1 MSSSHGYTDYLN
13 YLRGLADGMAL
24 SKHTLDLTDEL
35 LKKIDP
41 SYRFDITLTGNGQIN
56 LDISLPHPTEDR
68 AIKCFLSDTGSM
80 KILMWGAPKGL
91 LDEGK
96 SPYTLP
102 DEVSECAEFIN
113 KCLHSF
119 T

>member
-1 MSSSHGYTDYLN
+1 MSSSHDYTDHLN
-13 YLRGLADGMAL
+13 HLRVLADGKAL
-24 SKHTLDLTDEL
+24 SKHVLDLTDEL

-56 LDISLPHPTEDR
+56 LDIDLPHPTEDR
-68 AIKCFLSDTGSM
+68 AIKCFLSDKGAM
-80 KILMWGAPKGL
+80 KILIWGAPKEL

-96 SPYTLP
+96 SPYALP

-113 KCLHSF
+113 KCLHSL